1 MYNVRLNT
9 SNLEKLDDKFNQ
21 RAKAVKENWNMVT
34 KNFLEKG
41 FQVLF
46 KFWDEDSDSS
56 IQQVLAKAKSPRFE
70 TASDGLQVV
79 TIELT
84 PKIKE
89 MLVQI
94 MPEESQSITP
104 FFHFDILDAKGE
116 SLFSSQDH
124 GDNTLFYLSKEE
136 RAALVQM
143 GLLYEELEKT
153 QWLE

>member
-9 SNLEKLDDKFNQ
+9 SNLEKLDDKLDQ
-21 RAKAVKENWNMVT
+21 RAKAVKENWTMVT

-56 IQQVLAKAKSPRFE
+56 IQQVLAIAEAPHFE
-70 TASDGLQVV
+70 TDDDGLQVV
-79 TIELT
+79 TIDLT
-84 PKIKE
+84 SKIKE
-89 MLVQI
+89 LLLMES
-94 MPEESQSITP
+94 EESQSITP
-104 FFHFDILDAKGE
+104 FFHFDILAAKGE

-124 GDNTLFYLSKEE
+124 GDNTLFYLIEEE
-136 RAALVQM
+136 RAALVQR
-143 GLLYEELEKT
+143 GLLYEELEKA